1 MTRLSGYVALDE
13 SREMTSSASAAAAAA
28 AAAAASQAPPSH
40 QLPSCFNCSF
50 GIGSNALLLASRLF
64 LVAAAA
70 MAIAQVLV

>member
-28 AAAAASQAPPSH
+28 AAASQAPPSH
-40 QLPSCFNCSF
+40 QLPSCFNCSV

-70 MAIAQVLV
+70 MAVAQVLV